1 MKALL
6 EHLYS
11 MKINEQTRKLDAG
24 CSKHC
29 FEVADRADVVWRDF
43 RRVLFKVKKKEVGS
57 MFNLEIFRSKDSLL
71 LLEKEKPEIVRRV
84 AI

>member
-6 EHLYS
+6 EHL
-11 MKINEQTRKLDAG
+11 
-24 CSKHC
+24 
-29 FEVADRADVVWRDF
+29 
-43 RRVLFKVKKKEVGS
+43 FKVKWKEVGS

-84 AI
+84 AV

>member
-24 CSKHC
+24 CSKHSLEIVDKTDEVSSKHG
-29 FEVADRADVVWRDF
+29 FEVVDKAKLVWYEEIF
-43 RRVLFKVKKKEVGS
+43 EEYKKYWSIKVK
-57 MFNLEIFRSKDSLL
+57 SLDL
-71 LLEKEKPEIVRRV
+71 F
-84 AI
+84 